1 WRGCTIGTPV
11 PVALAAR
18 WLRRLVESRRH
29 DLRKLDT
36 MAPERYRRG
45 RADPDGDPGRRG
57 TGTRATPATGP
68 LTTVIVQF
76 DAEPVVSVAA
86 TGGVVDAQADAR
98 IRQARQAVART
109 ENAVLEAAEAAGIE
123 VEHRRSYDVL
133 LPGMSVNVPTDQVDD
148 LRRLPGVAA
157 VHENRTFR
165 ASTVDSVPLIG
176 APEVWERTDP
186 DGLPARGAGV
196 TVAVIDTGIDY
207 THPALG
213 G

>member
-1 WRGCTIGTPV
+1 MISDSSPRWRRSVTGG
-11 PVALAAR
+11 VALILPATLAGAAPA
-18 WLRRLVESRRH
+18 L
-29 DLRKLDT
+29 
-36 MAPERYRRG
+36 AQP
-45 RADPDGDPGRRG
+45 
-57 TGTRATPATGP
+57 PATGP

-176 APEVWERTDP
+176 APEVC
-186 DGLPARGAGV
+186 
-196 TVAVIDTGIDY
+196 
-207 THPALG
+207 
-213 G
+213 